1 MVHSQLCPKVSCDC
15 PKRLAAGTGDSLLG
29 KLNPI
34 FNNIDR
40 LFLALKST
48 LNLFSR
54 NRQTRLLS
62 SPRQCLCFLLSFLR
76 SLIFLGTPQDAAPI
90 FP

>member
-15 PKRLAAGTGDSLLG
+15 PRRLAAGMVDSKLR
-29 KLNPI
+29 KLNAI

-40 LFLALKST
+40 LRLALKST

-54 NRQTRLLS
+54 NRQTRLFS
-62 SPRQCLCFLLSFLR
+62 PPRQCLCFLLSFLR
-76 SLIFLGTPQDAAPI
+76 SLIVLGTP
-90 FP
+90 